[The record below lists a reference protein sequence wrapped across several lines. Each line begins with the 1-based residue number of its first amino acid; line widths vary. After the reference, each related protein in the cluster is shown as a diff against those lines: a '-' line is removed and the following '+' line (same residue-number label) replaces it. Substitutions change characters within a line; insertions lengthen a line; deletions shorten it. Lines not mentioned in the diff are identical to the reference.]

1 MKRAW
6 KKVLS
11 LVLTTSMVLSVL
23 PTIAFAEGC
32 EHECSI
38 ENGCITEECLHEH
51 GEDCY
56 QTVLSCGQ
64 EEHQHDADCIDCET
78 EEHQHDADCYTE
90 ELDCDHVCTAESGC
104 IVVDCL
110 HECDEE
116 CGGLENV
123 STGGGTR

>member
-56 QTVLSCGQ
+56 QSVLSCD
-64 EEHQHDADCIDCET
+64 EEHE
-78 EEHQHDADCYTE
+78 HDADCYAE
-90 ELDCDHVCTAESGC
+90 ELACDHVCTAESGC
-104 IVVDCL
+104 IAVNCL
-110 HECDEE
+110 HECDED
-116 CGGLENV
+116 CGGLTAEEV
-123 STGGGTR
+123 STGGGTG